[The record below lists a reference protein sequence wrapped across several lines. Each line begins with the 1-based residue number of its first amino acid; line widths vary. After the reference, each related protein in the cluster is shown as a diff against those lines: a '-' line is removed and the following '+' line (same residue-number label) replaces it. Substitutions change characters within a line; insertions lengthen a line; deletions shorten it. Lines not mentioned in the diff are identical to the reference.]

1 MNNEGMT
8 TMQDFTAR
16 RSRLSAW
23 VMMSLLMMPVAAVAQ
38 SDSEDQVDLGRLAV
52 TGSRA
57 KYRTVDDSPVPVD
70 IIEAEDLVRTGQ
82 TELGR
87 AIQALVPSFNFSSSS
102 ISDGT
107 DALRPAT
114 LRGLGPD
121 QTLVLINGKR
131 RHTSALVH
139 VNTSVGRGTAGTD
152 LNAIPFAAI
161 QRIEVLRDGAAAQYG
176 SDAIAGVIN
185 LVLKDSATQRSA
197 SGQWG
202 QTYDGDGETY
212 TGNANAGFSL
222 FNDGFLNLTYEYR
235 DRQPTNRAGLDG
247 TRQYACTD
255 GVDFDPSCTNI
266 TTLDPREA
274 TFDRRSFRI
283 GDADSEQHAVVANFG
298 LPLGDIGEVY
308 SFFTYSERDNES
320 AGFTRR
326 PVDTTR
332 TVLEIH
338 PDGFLPLINTDIEDI
353 SAFFGLRGVFGDNW
367 SYDISGGY
375 ADNSFGFNISN
386 SNNAS
391 LGAASPTSAD
401 AGELTFRQRT
411 YNLDLSRPFYLDTAV
426 VNLAFGAEYREEAY
440 QITQGEPAS
449 FIDGGAINPL
459 TGEAFDPG
467 IQVFRGFSPDNAIDA
482 ERDSWATYIDL
493 EAQLSDR
500 LLITAAARYEDYS
513 DFGDTLIGK
522 GAFRFDVTRD
532 LTLRGSV
539 SSGFRAPSLAQQNF
553 NSISTQFVSGPG
565 GDLVLQQRGTFN
577 SESEIAQTLGVPAL
591 QQEESENYTIGAVW
605 KPTSELTFSADFYH
619 INIDDRIVISGAISA
634 TDDGVPENIRNA
646 LVDQG
651 IGAAQFFTNAA
662 STETT
667 GVELVATWDHVF
679 DNGHSLELIAAG
691 AYSDT
696 DVDGD
701 VNAPDLL
708 SGLEDVLFTEQDRSI
723 IEEWQPKS
731 KVTVTGT
738 YRMGDWTA
746 VARLHRFGQYTIQEG
761 NGDRQNF
768 GSELVADLA
777 LSYEIPNTG
786 LSFTV
791 GANNINDQ
799 KPDRNRIG
807 QSRAGSIPGIV
818 DSDGV
823 FTFSRRAAPFGFNG
837 GYYYFRTNYRF

>member
-1 MNNEGMT
+1 MKK
-8 TMQDFTAR
+8 FTAR
-16 RSRLSAW
+16 PVRLSAW
-23 VMMSLLMMPVAAVAQ
+23 VMTSLLLMPLAANAQ
-38 SDSEDQVDLGRLAV
+38 DGSGDDDQVELGRLAV

-70 IIEAEDLVRTGQ
+70 IIESEDLVRTGQ

-102 ISDGT
+102 ISDGS

-152 LNAIPFAAI
+152 LNAIPFAAV

-185 LVLKDSATQRSA
+185 IVLKDSTTQREVT
-197 SGQWG
+197 GQWG

-212 TGNANAGFSL
+212 TGNANAGFEL
-222 FNDGFLNLTYEYR
+222 FNGGFLNVTYEYR
-235 DRQPTNRAGLDG
+235 DRERTNRSGLDG

-255 GVDFDPSCTNI
+255 GVNFDPSCTDI

-274 TFDRRSFRI
+274 TFNRRSFII
-283 GDADSEQHAVVANFG
+283 GDADSEQHSVVANVG
-298 LPLGDIGEVY
+298 IPITDTMEVY
-308 SFFTYSERDNES
+308 SFVTYSDRDNTS
-320 AGFTRR
+320 RGFTRR

-332 TVLEIH
+332 TVLELY
-338 PDGFLPLINTDIEDI
+338 PDGFLPHINTDIEDI
-353 SAFFGLRGVFGDNW
+353 SAFLGIQGTFGDGW
-367 SYDISGGY
+367 TYDLSGGY
-375 ADNSFGFNISN
+375 ADNSFEFNISN
-386 SNNAS
+386 TNNAS
-391 LGAASPTSAD
+391 LGAASPTSGD
-401 AGELTFRQRT
+401 AGTLTFRQRT
-411 YNLDLSRPFYLDTAV
+411 YNLDLSKPFYFDRSV
-426 VNLAFGAEYREEAY
+426 INVAFGGEYREEAY
-440 QITQGEPAS
+440 QIGAGIPES
-449 FIDGGAINPL
+449 YIDGGAINPL
-459 TGEAFDPG
+459 TGQAFDAG
-467 IQVFRGFSPDNAIDA
+467 FQVFRGFSPDNSLDA
-482 ERDSWATYIDL
+482 DRDSWATYIDV
-493 EAQLSDR
+493 EAQFTDN
-500 LLITAAARYEDYS
+500 LLVSAAGRYEDYS

-522 GAFRFDVTRD
+522 GAFRYD
-532 LTLRGSV
+532 LGTNFSFRGSI
-539 SSGFRAPSLAQQNF
+539 SNGFRAPSLAQQFF
-553 NSISTQFVSGPG
+553 NSISTQFVSGPNG
-565 GDLVLQQRGTFN
+565 ELIGQQRGTFN
-577 SESEIAQTLGVPAL
+577 SESEVAQALGIPQL
-591 QQEESENYTIGAVW
+591 SEEESENYTIGAIW

-619 INIDDRIVISGAISA
+619 IKIDDRIVISGAISS

-646 LVDQG
+646 LIDQG
-651 IGAAQFFTNAA
+651 IGAAQFFTNAT

-667 GVELVATWDHVF
+667 GVELVATWDTVF
-679 DNGHSLELIAAG
+679 SNGHSFELIAAG

-696 DVDGD
+696 DVEGD

-708 SGLEDVLFTEQDRSI
+708 QGLEDVLFTSQDRSI

-738 YRMGDWTA
+738 YRMGNWTA
-746 VARLHRFGQYTIQEG
+746 VARLQRYGQYTIQEG
-761 NGDRQNF
+761 NGSRQNF

-777 LSYEIPNTG
+777 LSYEVPNTG

-799 KPDRNRIG
+799 EPDRNRIG
-807 QSRAGSIPGIV
+807 QSRAGSIPGVV
-818 DSDGV
+818 DSEGV

-837 GYYYFRTNYRF
+837 GYYYVRTSYRF